1 MLNGK
6 GASFMPTNDSEQKP
20 TQPAGFQSM
29 LARLR
34 GMVQA
39 LKSSDENDTAAH
51 EELLPTWDTGV
62 PPPVDSPGDGK
73 LECLAGFG
81 QEIDRL
87 CVGNAHEL
95 IVENILQPGDEA
107 LLDPFVKELHIL
119 GAPR

>member
-73 LECLAGFG
+73 SAAAFPRPLASSTLLP
-81 QEIDRL
+81 QL
-87 CVGNAHEL
+87 Y
-95 IVENILQPGDEA
+95 LQPCTTYINW
-107 LLDPFVKELHIL
+107 L
-119 GAPR
+119 